1 MDLPRISSFVLYY
14 LGVAA
19 ILDFDII
26 FDTEYRNTLSQRLND
41 QHFVDGILENIFTEE
56 NIELWL

>member
-26 FDTEYRNTLSQRLND
+26 FDTEYLLTTVHIEPETKWPTFCRR
-41 QHFVDGILENIFTEE
+41 HF
-56 NIELWL
+56 